1 MVAKQTEGAADPKKT
16 PEIPADMTFDVI
28 ILGSGQAGSVTGT
41 ILAKHG
47 ARVLLVDAASHPRF
61 AIGES
66 MTPQLV
72 EWIHIL
78 SERHDIP
85 ELKSLASVQQSTR
98 DIAPT
103 FGTKAHFGFLKHEV
117 GQEPDPREAT
127 QLALPKIFLQN
138 SHMFR
143 QDSDAFMFHVAVKY
157 GCVPRQNWRAGE
169 IDFDDDGVTV
179 TGKSAAPG
187 APVERYRAKYLVD
200 ASGVRSPLADKFD
213 LREKPARFKHH
224 SRSMFTHYVG
234 IKPFDDVSGHP
245 KDLRPPADW
254 HTGTMHHLIER
265 GWFWIIP
272 FDNHEKSRNPLCSVG
287 LTIDE
292 RTYPKPKDLSPE
304 QEFQLFLDKY
314 PAVKRQFDGASRI
327 REWISTD
334 RLQYSSKQTIG
345 DRWCLMSHA
354 AGFLDPLF
362 SRGLSNTFEVVD
374 ALTSRLIDALDD
386 GDFSAE
392 RFEYVERLEQG
403 LLQYNDEL
411 VNSSF
416 IAFSHFRLWNAMFR
430 VWGSFIT
437 PGTMRLTRARLK
449 HVRDGNP
456 QHFQELEKTRH
467 PGLWWPQSDSFKILL
482 ESAAETCE
490 KYEAGSLT
498 GDEAADAIFKLLN
511 DSPIVNPVFGWKDES
526 KRFIYPS
533 TATMARF
540 LYWASVQAPAE
551 MNSVGRE
558 FLLGIVKA
566 GAKIR
571 KLL

>member
-1 MVAKQTEGAADPKKT
+1 MVATRTEGM
-16 PEIPADMTFDVI
+16 PEPAGVPEEMTFDVI
-28 ILGSGQAGSVTGT
+28 VLGSGLAGSVTGA
-41 ILAKHG
+41 ILARHG
-47 ARVLLVDAASHPRF
+47 ANVLLVDAAAHPRF

-78 SERHDIP
+78 SERHGIP
-85 ELKSLASVQQSTR
+85 ELKSLASVQASTR

-103 FGTKAHFGFLKHEV
+103 FGTKAHFGFMKHEV
-117 GQEPDPREAT
+117 GREPDPRQAT
-127 QLALPKIFLQN
+127 QLALPKIFHQN

-143 QDSDAFMFHVAVKY
+143 QDSDAFMFHVAIKY
-157 GCVPRQNWRAGE
+157 GCTPRQNWRASE
-169 IDFDDDGVTV
+169 VDFDEDGVTV
-179 TGKSAAPG
+179 LGKSAAPG
-187 APVERYRAKYLVD
+187 AQPELYRAKYLVD
-200 ASGVRSPLADKFD
+200 ASGFRSPLADKLD

-234 IKPFDDVSGHP
+234 IKRFDDVSGHP
-245 KDLRPPADW
+245 AALRPPADW

-272 FDNHEKSRNPLCSVG
+272 FDNHEKSRNPLCSVA

-314 PAVKRQFDGASRI
+314 PAVKRQFDGATRV
-327 REWISTD
+327 REWVSTD
-334 RLQYSSKQTIG
+334 RLQYSSKQTVG

-362 SRGLSNTFEVVD
+362 SRGLSNTLEVVD
-374 ALTSRLIDALDD
+374 ALTSRLVTALKD

-416 IAFSHFRLWNAMFR
+416 ISFSHFRLWNAVFR

-449 HVRDGNP
+449 HLRDGRTE
-456 QHFQELEKTRH
+456 HFDELENVPY
-467 PGLWWPQSDSFKILL
+467 PGLWWPQSDSFKQLL
-482 ESAAETCE
+482 EATAETCE
-490 KYEAGSLT
+490 KYEAGALT
-498 GDEAADAIFKLLN
+498 GDEAADIVFGLL
-511 DSPIVNPVFGWKDES
+511 DESPVVNPVFGWKDES
-526 KRFIYPS
+526 RRFIYPS
-533 TATMARF
+533 TVTMARF
-540 LYWASVQAPAE
+540 LYWASAQAPAE
-551 MNSVGRE
+551 MNNVGRE
-558 FLLGIVKA
+558 FLLGILKA
-566 GAKIR
+566 GSKVR

>member
-1 MVAKQTEGAADPKKT
+1 MVTKMTEGATESAHI
-16 PEIPADMTFDVI
+16 PEEMTFDVI
-28 ILGSGQAGSVTGT
+28 ILGSGLAGSVTGA

-47 ARVLLVDAASHPRF
+47 ARVLLVDAAAHPRF
-61 AIGES
+61 AVGES

-85 ELKSLASVQQSTR
+85 ELKSLASVQASTR
-98 DIAPT
+98 DIGPT
-103 FGTKAHFGFLKHEV
+103 FGTKAHFGFIKHEV
-117 GQEPDPREAT
+117 GQEPDPRAAT
-127 QLALPKIFLQN
+127 QLALPKIFHQN
-138 SHMFR
+138 SHMHR
-143 QDSDAFMFHVAVKY
+143 QDSDSFMFHVAITY
-157 GCVPRQNWRAGE
+157 GCTPRQNWRASE
-169 IDFDDDGVTV
+169 VDFDDDGVTV

-187 APVERYRAKYLVD
+187 AQPEQYRAKYLVD
-200 ASGVRSPLADKFD
+200 ASGFRSPLADKFD

-234 IKPFDDVSGHP
+234 VKRFDDVSGHP

-254 HTGTMHHLIER
+254 HTGTLHHMIER

-272 FDNHEKSRNPLCSVG
+272 FDNHDKSRNPLCSVG
-287 LTIDE
+287 LTVDE
-292 RTYPKPKDLSPE
+292 RTYPKPKDLTPE
-304 QEFQLFLDKY
+304 QEFQLWLDKY
-314 PAVKRQFDGASRI
+314 PAVKRQFDGATRV
-327 REWISTD
+327 REWVSTD

-354 AGFLDPLF
+354 AGFIDALY

-374 ALTSRLIDALDD
+374 ALTSRLVVALKD

-416 IAFSHFRLWNAMFR
+416 IAFSHFRLWNAVFR

-437 PGTMRLTRARLK
+437 PGTMRLTRARLA
-449 HVRDGNP
+449 HARDGRKE
-456 QHFQELEKTRH
+456 HFEELEQVPY
-467 PGLWWPQSDSFKILL
+467 PGLWWPQSDSFKRIL
-482 ESAAETCE
+482 ETTAEACE
-490 KYEAGSLT
+490 KYEAGALT
-498 GDEAADAIFKLLN
+498 GDEAADIIFATLR
-511 DSPIVNPVFGWKDES
+511 DSPIVNPVFGWKDE
-526 KRFIYPS
+526 KQRFIYPS
-533 TATMARF
+533 VPTMARF
-540 LYWASVQAPAE
+540 LFWASVQAPSE

-566 GAKIR
+566 GSKVR

>member
-1 MVAKQTEGAADPKKT
+1 MVTKPPEGG
-16 PEIPADMTFDVI
+16 PEIPEKATYDVI
-28 ILGSGQAGSVTGT
+28 ILGTGLAGSVTGT
-41 ILAKHG
+41 VLARHG
-47 ARVLLVDAASHPRF
+47 ARVLLVDAAAHPRF

-85 ELKSLASVQQSTR
+85 ELKSLSSVTASTR
-98 DIAPT
+98 DIGPT
-103 FGTKAHFGFLKHEV
+103 FGTKAHFGFMKHEE
-117 GQEPDPREAT
+117 GKEPDPREAT
-127 QLALPKIFLQN
+127 QLALPKIFLHN

-157 GCVPRQNWRAGE
+157 GCVARQNWRATDV
-169 IDFDDDGVTV
+169 DFDAGGVTV
-179 TGKSAAPG
+179 TGQNG
-187 APVERYRAKYLVD
+187 EVFRAQYLVD
-200 ASGVRSPLADKFD
+200 ASGFRSPLAQKFD
-213 LREKPARFKHH
+213 LRDQPARFKHH

-245 KDLRPPADW
+245 KALRPPADW
-254 HTGTMHHLIER
+254 HTGTMHHLIDR

-272 FDNHEKSRNPLCSVG
+272 FDNHPKSRNPLCSVG

-292 RTYPKPKDLSPE
+292 RTYPKPKDLTPE
-304 QEFQLFLDKY
+304 QEFAQFLDKY
-314 PAVKRQFDGASRI
+314 PAVKRQFEGAGRV
-327 REWISTD
+327 REWVSTD

-374 ALTSRLIDALDD
+374 ALTSRLLDALKD

-403 LLQYNDEL
+403 LLRYNDEI

-416 IAFSHFRLWNAMFR
+416 IAFSHFRLWNALFR
-430 VWGSFIT
+430 VWGAFIS
-437 PGTMRLTRARLK
+437 PGVMRLTRARLK
-449 HVRDGNP
+449 YVRDGDP
-456 QHFQELEKTRH
+456 RHFKELEETQF
-467 PGLWWPQSDSFKILL
+467 PGLWWPESDKFKTLL
-482 ESAAETCE
+482 EATAETCE
-490 KYEAGSLT
+490 KYEVGALT
-498 GDEAADAIFKLLN
+498 GDEAADIVFKLLR
-511 DSPIVNPVFGWKDES
+511 DSDIVNPVFGWKDEE
-526 KRFIYPS
+526 KRFVAPS
-533 TATMARF
+533 TVTMARF
-540 LYWASVQAPAE
+540 LYWASVQAPEEVHAI
-551 MNSVGRE
+551 GRE
-558 FLLGIVKA
+558 FLLGILKA
-566 GAKIR
+566 GAKVR

>member
-1 MVAKQTEGAADPKKT
+1 MATKTAASTTEIPKK
-16 PEIPADMTFDVI
+16 AMYDVI
-28 ILGSGQAGSVTGT
+28 ILGTGLAGSVAGT
-41 ILAKHG
+41 IMARHG
-47 ARVLLVDAASHPRF
+47 AKVLLIDATSHPRF
-61 AIGES
+61 AVGES

-78 SERHDIP
+78 AERHRIP
-85 ELKSLASVQQSTR
+85 ELKSLSSINASTR

-103 FGTKAHFGFLKHEV
+103 FGTKAHFGFMKHEP
-117 GQEPDPREAT
+117 GREPDPREAT
-127 QLALPKIFLQN
+127 QLALPKIFLHN

-143 QDSDAFMFHVAVKY
+143 QDSDAFMFYTAVKY
-157 GCVPRQNWRAGE
+157 GCAAKQNWRAADV
-169 IDFDDDGVTV
+169 DFDDDGVTV
-179 TGKSAAPG
+179 TGQNGEAFRG
-187 APVERYRAKYLVD
+187 KYLID
-200 ASGVRSPLADKFD
+200 ASGFRSPLAEKFG

-245 KDLRPPADW
+245 KALRPPADW

-272 FDNHEKSRNPLCSVG
+272 FDNHKKSRNPLCSVA

-292 RTYPKPKDLSPE
+292 RTYPKPKDMTPDE
-304 QEFQLFLDKY
+304 EFAKFLDMY
-314 PAVKRQFDGASRI
+314 PAVKRQFDGASRV
-327 REWISTD
+327 REWVSTD

-374 ALTSRLIDALDD
+374 ALTSRLIEALKD

-403 LLQYNDEL
+403 LLKYNDDI

-416 IAFSHFRLWNAMFR
+416 ISFSHFRLWNAVFR
-430 VWGSFIT
+430 VWGSFIS
-437 PGTMRLTRARLK
+437 PGTMRLTRARLN
-449 HVRDGNP
+449 HVKDGDVR
-456 QHFQELEKTRH
+456 HFQDLEDARY
-467 PGLWWPQSDSFKILL
+467 PGLWWPNSEKFKTLL
-482 ESAAETCE
+482 ESTAETCE
-490 KYEAGSLT
+490 KYEAGALT
-498 GDEAADAIFKLLN
+498 GDEAADIIFRMIK
-511 DSPIVNPVFGWKDES
+511 DCDIVNPAFGWKDENQ
-526 KRFIYPS
+526 RFVAPS
-533 TATMARF
+533 TLTMARF
-540 LYWASVQAPAE
+540 LYWASFQAPDE
-551 MNSVGRE
+551 MNNVGKE
-558 FLLGIVKA
+558 FLKGILKA
-566 GAKIR
+566 GAKVR

>member
-1 MVAKQTEGAADPKKT
+1 MVAKKTDGA
-16 PEIPADMTFDVI
+16 PEPARIPEDMTFDVI
-28 ILGSGQAGSVTGT
+28 ILGSGLAGSVTGAV
-41 ILAKHG
+41 LAKHG
-47 ARVLLVDAASHPRF
+47 AKVLLVDAAAHPRF

-85 ELKSLASVQQSTR
+85 ELKSLASVEASTR
-98 DIAPT
+98 DIGPT

-117 GQEPDPREAT
+117 GKEPDPREAT
-127 QLALPKIFLQN
+127 QLALPKIFHQT

-143 QDSDAFMFHVAVKY
+143 QDSDSFMFHVAIKY
-157 GCVPRQNWRAGE
+157 GCTPRQNWRANE
-169 IDFDDDGVTV
+169 VEFDDDGVTV
-179 TGKSAAPG
+179 LGRSAAPG
-187 APVERYRAKYLVD
+187 AEPELYRAKYLVD
-200 ASGVRSPLADKFD
+200 ASGFRSPLADKFD
-213 LREKPARFKHH
+213 LRDKPTARFKHH

-234 IKPFDDVSGHP
+234 IKRFDDVSGHP
-245 KDLRPPADW
+245 QELRPPADW

-272 FDNHEKSRNPLCSVG
+272 FDNHPKSRNPLCSVG
-287 LTIDE
+287 LTMDE
-292 RTYPKPKDLSPE
+292 RTYPKPKDLTPE
-304 QEFQLFLDKY
+304 QEFQSFLDKY
-314 PAVKRQFDGASRI
+314 PAVKRQFDGATRV

-334 RLQYSSKQTIG
+334 RLQYSSKQTVG

-362 SRGLSNTFEVVD
+362 SRGLSNTLEVVD
-374 ALTSRLIDALDD
+374 ALTSRLVLALKD

-392 RFEYVERLEQG
+392 RFEYVERVEQG
-403 LLQYNDEL
+403 LLQYNDDL

-416 IAFSHFRLWNAMFR
+416 IAFSHFRLWNAVFR

-449 HVRDGNP
+449 HFKDHDVR
-456 QHFQELEKTRH
+456 HFDELEKVPY
-467 PGLWWPQSDSFKILL
+467 PGLWWPQSDSFKRIL
-482 ESAAETCE
+482 ETTAETCE
-490 KYEAGSLT
+490 KYEAGALT
-498 GDEAADAIFKLLN
+498 GDEAADIVFGLLKE
-511 DSPIVNPVFGWKDES
+511 SPVVNPVFGWKDEER
-526 KRFIYPS
+526 RFIYPN
-533 TATMARF
+533 TLTMARF
-540 LYWASVQAPAE
+540 LYWASVEAPAE

-566 GAKIR
+566 GAKVR

>member
-1 MVAKQTEGAADPKKT
+1 MVAKMTEGATESARI
-16 PEIPADMTFDVI
+16 PEEMTFDVI
-28 ILGSGQAGSVTGT
+28 ILGSGLAGSVTGT
-41 ILAKHG
+41 ILAKNG
-47 ARVLLVDAASHPRF
+47 ARVLLVDAAAHPRF
-61 AIGES
+61 AVGES

-85 ELKSLASVQQSTR
+85 ELKSLSSVQASTR
-98 DIAPT
+98 DIGPT
-103 FGTKAHFGFLKHEV
+103 FGTKAHFGFIKHEV
-117 GQEPDPREAT
+117 GQEPDPRAAT
-127 QLALPKIFLQN
+127 QLALPKIFHQN
-138 SHMFR
+138 SHMHR
-143 QDSDAFMFHVAVKY
+143 QDSDSFMFHVAIKY
-157 GCVPRQNWRAGE
+157 GCVPRQNWRASE
-169 IDFDDDGVTV
+169 VDFDDDGVTV
-179 TGKSAAPG
+179 TGKSAAPN
-187 APVERYRAKYLVD
+187 AQPEQYRAKYLVD
-200 ASGVRSPLADKFD
+200 ASGFRSPLAEKFD

-234 IKPFDDVSGHP
+234 IKRFDDVSGHP

-254 HTGTMHHLIER
+254 HTGTLHHLIER

-272 FDNHEKSRNPLCSVG
+272 FDNHDKSRNPLCSVG

-292 RTYPKPKDLSPE
+292 RTYPKPKDLTPE

-314 PAVKRQFDGASRI
+314 PAVKRQFVGAQRV
-327 REWISTD
+327 REWVSTD

-354 AGFLDPLF
+354 AGFIDALF

-374 ALTSRLIDALDD
+374 ALTSRLIEALKD

-416 IAFSHFRLWNAMFR
+416 ISFSHFRLWNAVFR

-437 PGTMRLTRARLK
+437 PGTMRLTRARLAYA
-449 HVRDGNP
+449 RDGRRE
-456 QHFQELEKTRH
+456 HFDGLEQVPY
-467 PGLWWPQSDSFKILL
+467 PGLWWPQSDSFKRILDTT
-482 ESAAETCE
+482 AETCE
-490 KYEAGSLT
+490 KYEAGALT
-498 GDEAADAIFKLLN
+498 GDEAADIIFKVL
-511 DSPIVNPVFGWKDES
+511 DESPIVNPVFGWKDE
-526 KRFIYPS
+526 KQRFIYPS
-533 TATMARF
+533 VQTMARF
-540 LYWASVQAPAE
+540 LFWASVQAPSE

-566 GAKIR
+566 GSKVR

>member
-1 MVAKQTEGAADPKKT
+1 MVTKMTEGATESAHIPK
-16 PEIPADMTFDVI
+16 EMTFDVV
-28 ILGSGQAGSVTGT
+28 ILGSGLAGSVTGA

-47 ARVLLVDAASHPRF
+47 ARVLLVDATAHPRF
-61 AIGES
+61 AVGES

-85 ELKSLASVQQSTR
+85 ELKSLSSVQASTR
-98 DIAPT
+98 DIGPT
-103 FGTKAHFGFLKHEV
+103 FGTKAHFGFIKHEV
-117 GQEPDPREAT
+117 GQEPDPRAAT
-127 QLALPKIFLQN
+127 QLALPKIFHQN
-138 SHMFR
+138 SHMHR
-143 QDSDAFMFHVAVKY
+143 QDSDSFMFHVAIKY
-157 GCVPRQNWRAGE
+157 GCTPRQNWRASE
-169 IDFDDDGVTV
+169 VDFDDDGVTV
-179 TGKSAAPG
+179 TGRSAAPG
-187 APVERYRAKYLVD
+187 AQPEQYRAKYLVD
-200 ASGVRSPLADKFD
+200 ASGFRSPLADKFD

-234 IKPFDDVSGHP
+234 IKRFDDVSGHP

-254 HTGTMHHLIER
+254 HTGTLHHMIER

-272 FDNHEKSRNPLCSVG
+272 FDNHDKSRNPLCSVG
-287 LTIDE
+287 LTVDE
-292 RTYPKPKDLSPE
+292 RTYPKPKDLTPE
-304 QEFQLFLDKY
+304 QEFQLWLDKY
-314 PAVKRQFDGASRI
+314 PAVKRQFDGATRV
-327 REWISTD
+327 REWVSTD

-354 AGFLDPLF
+354 AGFIDALY

-374 ALTSRLIDALDD
+374 ALTSRLLVALED

-416 IAFSHFRLWNAMFR
+416 IAFSHFRLWNAVFR

-437 PGTMRLTRARLK
+437 PGTMRLTRARLN
-449 HVRDGNP
+449 HARDGRKE
-456 QHFQELEKTRH
+456 HFEELEQVRY
-467 PGLWWPQSDSFKILL
+467 PGLWWPQSDSFKQILDTT
-482 ESAAETCE
+482 AEACE
-490 KYEAGSLT
+490 KYEAGAIT
-498 GDEAADAIFKLLN
+498 GDEAADIIFRTLR
-511 DSPIVNPVFGWKDES
+511 DSPVVNPVFGWKDE
-526 KRFIYPS
+526 KQRFIYPS
-533 TATMARF
+533 VPTMARF
-540 LYWASVQAPAE
+540 LFWASVQAPSE
-551 MNSVGRE
+551 MNAVGRE

-566 GAKIR
+566 GSKVR

>member
-1 MVAKQTEGAADPKKT
+1 MVAKLTESAAEVKVPK
-16 PEIPADMTFDVI
+16 EMTYDVI
-28 ILGSGQAGSVTGT
+28 ILGSGLAGSVTGT
-41 ILAKHG
+41 VMAKNG
-47 ARVLLVDAASHPRF
+47 AKVLLVDAASHPRY

-78 SERHDIP
+78 AERHGIP

-98 DIAPT
+98 DIGPT
-103 FGTKAHFGFLKHEV
+103 FGTKAHFGFMKHEV
-117 GQEPDPREAT
+117 GKEPNPREAT
-127 QLALPKIFLQN
+127 QLALPKIFMQN

-143 QDSDAFMFHVAVKY
+143 QDSDAFMFHVAIKY
-157 GCVPRQNWRAGE
+157 GCTPRQNWRAS
-169 IDFDDDGVTV
+169 DVSFDDEGVTV
-179 TGKSAAPG
+179 TGKSAAPN
-187 APVERYRAKYLVD
+187 AVPEVYRAKYLVD
-200 ASGVRSPLADKFD
+200 ASGVRSPLADKFQ
-213 LREKPARFKHH
+213 LREQPARFKHH

-234 IKPFDDVSGHP
+234 VKRFDDVSGHP

-254 HTGTMHHLIER
+254 HSGTMHHLIDR

-272 FDNHEKSRNPLCSVG
+272 FDNHKGSRNPLCSVG

-292 RTYPKPKDLSPE
+292 RTYPKPTDISAE
-304 QEFQLFLDKY
+304 QEFQQFLDKY
-314 PAVKRQFDGASRI
+314 PAVKRQFDGATRV
-327 REWISTD
+327 RDWVSTD
-334 RLQYSSKQTIG
+334 RLQYSSKKTIG

-374 ALTSRLIDALDD
+374 ALTSRLIDALKDD
-386 GDFSAE
+386 DFTAE

-403 LLQYNDEL
+403 LLQYNDEI

-416 IAFSHFRLWNAMFR
+416 IAFSHFRLWNAVFR

-437 PGTMRLTRARLK
+437 PGTMRLTRARLR

-456 QHFQELEKTRH
+456 AHFKELEKNDY
-467 PGLWWPQSDSFKILL
+467 PGLWWPQSEKFKILL
-482 ESAAETCE
+482 ETTAETCE
-490 KYEAGSLT
+490 KYEAGVLT
-498 GDEAADAIFKLLN
+498 GDEAADIVFKLL
-511 DSPIVNPVFGWKDES
+511 DESPIVNPVFGWKDEN

-540 LYWASVQAPAE
+540 LYWASVEAPPE

>member
-1 MVAKQTEGAADPKKT
+1 MVAQTNERPKGADG
-16 PEIPADMTFDVI
+16 IPQEATYDVI
-28 ILGSGQAGSVTGT
+28 ILGSGIAGSVTGA

-47 ARVLLVDAASHPRF
+47 ARVLLVDATTHPRF
-61 AIGES
+61 AVGES

-78 SERHDIP
+78 AERHDLP
-85 ELKSLASVQQSTR
+85 ELKSLASVKQTTL

-103 FGTKAHFGFLKHEV
+103 FGTKAHFGFMKHEV

-127 QLALPKIFLQN
+127 QLALPKIFHQN

-143 QDSDAFMFHVAVKY
+143 QDSDSFMFHVAVKY
-157 GCVPRQNWRAGE
+157 GCVAKQSWRASE
-169 IDFDDDGVTV
+169 VDIDEDGVTV
-179 TGKSAAPG
+179 TGRSGAPG
-187 APVERYRAKYLVD
+187 AEPESFRAQYVVD
-200 ASGVRSPLADKFD
+200 ASGFRSPLAQKFD
-213 LREKPARFKHH
+213 LRDQPARFKHH

-234 IKPFDDVSGHP
+234 VKRFDDVSGHP
-245 KDLRPPADW
+245 KELRPPADW

-272 FDNHEKSRNPLCSVG
+272 FDNHKDSRNPLCSVG
-287 LTIDE
+287 LTMDE
-292 RTYPKPKDLSPE
+292 RTYPKPKDITPE
-304 QEFQLFLDKY
+304 QEFELFLDKY
-314 PAVKRQFDGASRI
+314 PAVKRQFVGASKV
-327 REWISTD
+327 REWVSTD

-362 SRGLSNTFEVVD
+362 SRGLSNTLEVVD
-374 ALTSRLIDALDD
+374 ALTSRLLEAFKD
-386 GDFSAE
+386 GDYSAE

-403 LLQYNDEL
+403 LLQYNDEI

-416 IAFSHFRLWNAMFR
+416 IAFSHFRLWNAVFR

-449 HVRDGNP
+449 HFKDKDQR
-456 QHFQELEKTRH
+456 HFRELEQNDY
-467 PGLWWPQSDSFKILL
+467 PGLWWPQSDKFKILL
-482 ESAAETCE
+482 ETTAEACE
-490 KYEAGSLT
+490 KYEAGALT
-498 GDEAADAIFKLLN
+498 GDKAADIIFKLI
-511 DSPIVNPVFGWKDES
+511 DESPIVNPVFGWKDEN

-533 TATMARF
+533 VATMARF
-540 LYWASVQAPAE
+540 LYWASVQAPPE

-566 GAKIR
+566 GSKVR